1 LQLQCIK
8 GLKKTLFQ
16 AVEIVGNRPRW
27 ELIAI
32 RRALSMHQWLNTF
45 EETQRLAAVRVLLR
59 HKGY

>member
-1 LQLQCIK
+1 MTLLQ
-8 GLKKTLFQ
+8 
-16 AVEIVGNRPRW
+16 ARDIVGNRPRW